1 MKLLTELAN
10 KYGTDKGTS
19 TNPSHGFSDIY
30 HDNLYNKR
38 EGIMRILEI
47 GVDKGG
53 SLRMWRDFTPNATVY
68 GLDVQRHQ
76 LISEERI
83 ITYYANQSNIQD
95 LDNFIKEH
103 GGNFDL
109 IIDDGGHHT
118 IHQQISL
125 GFLFKYLNSGGTYI
139 VEDLHTSHYVDW
151 MRDWGYDVQYID
163 SAYNVLKRLED
174 GEGLSSEH
182 ISESDTKYIT
192 DTLESIKIFDRDNDK
207 EHITSIIT
215 KK

>member
-1 MKLLTELAN
+1 MKKNILITGGAGFIGSHVVRLFVNKYPNYQIINMDSLTYAGNLANLKDIEDKDKEKLLE
-10 KYGTDKGTS
+10 
-19 TNPSHGFSDIY
+19 
-30 HDNLYNKR
+30 
-38 EGIMRILEI
+38 
-47 GVDKGG
+47 
-53 SLRMWRDFTPNATVY
+53 
-68 GLDVQRHQ
+68 
-76 LISEERI
+76 
-83 ITYYANQSNIQD
+83 
-95 LDNFIKEH
+95 DNFIKEH

-151 MRDWGYDVQYID
+151 MADWGYTTKYID
-163 SAYNVLKRLED
+163 SAYNVLKRLEN

-182 ISESDTKYIT
+182 IYESDNKYIT
-192 DTLESIKIFDRDNDK
+192 DTIESIKIFDRDSDK
-207 EHITSIIT
+207 EHITSIII

>member
-10 KYGTDKGTS
+10 KYKTDKGTE
-19 TNPSHGFSDIY
+19 TDPSHGFSNIY
-30 HDNLYNKR
+30 HDNLYDKR
-38 EGIMRILEI
+38 ESIIRVLEI

-53 SLRMWRDFTPNATVY
+53 SLRMWRDFLPNAVVY

-76 LISEERI
+76 LISEDRI
-83 ITYYANQSNIQD
+83 ITSYANQSNVED
-95 LDNFIKEH
+95 LDDFIKLH

-125 GFLFKYLNSGGTYI
+125 GFLFKYLNPGGNYI

-151 MRDWGYDVQYID
+151 MSDWGLQVDYPD
-163 SAYNVLKRLED
+163 SAYNVLNRLEK
-174 GEGLSSEH
+174 GEGLSSQH
-182 ISESDTKYIT
+182 ISEQDTKYIM
-192 DTLESIKIFDRDNDK
+192 DNVGSIKIFDRDNDK